1 MEEVIN
7 VIGNVLLMI
16 TKGPFTGKIIFDY
29 LQDIVLVADEV
40 IDEGNIVC
48 LDAEKIYERLKMKE
62 GKPDSSAKGGQ
73 KKIEMG
79 QQPQPQQAGTF
90 SSLFGFAK
98 NTFNRTLNLG

>member
-29 LQDIVLVADEV
+29 LHDIVLVADEV

-48 LDAEKIYERLKMKE
+48 LDADKIYERLKMKDSKADSPT
-62 GKPDSSAKGGQ
+62 KPGQ
-73 KKIEMG
+73 KKVEIS
-79 QQPQPQQAGTF
+79 QQQQQQQSGTF